1 MSKERMINT
10 RVWSDNWVSE
20 LDPIE
25 KLLFLY
31 FLTNSYTNIS
41 GIYELPMKVAAVET
55 GIDPSMFAK
64 ILPRLEP
71 KVVYRQGWVIMP
83 NFPRY
88 QNLKSK
94 DVVLGIQR
102 EFNSVPER
110 IQREAMGGG
119 WGEGLGIAPDTKPN
133 LTKPTVAAEP
143 LEEIRVSEEEPE
155 ARKESRV
162 KDKLAIYHLFS
173 SKEQP
178 WWRHAQQK
186 KAALSLFDL
195 VGVESVK
202 NGLALMQEHRDD
214 KYCPQASTPFEYEEK
229 RERLI
234 RYLKNHG

>member
-1 MSKERMINT
+1 M
-10 RVWSDNWVSE
+10 SE

-71 KVVYRQGWVIMP
+71 KVIYKQGWVIMP

-94 DVVLGIQR
+94 DVVLGIKR
-102 EFNSVPER
+102 EFDSVPER
-110 IQREAMGGG
+110 IQQEAVGGG

-133 LTKPTVAAEP
+133 LTKPNLTYGGKII
-143 LEEIRVSEEEPE
+143 EEVSEGTPKKERTNLRGWPEFVASYPKKQDMARASAVWRTMSEEDR
-155 ARKESRV
+155 A
-162 KDKLAIYHLFS
+162 LAISDLKSRTWDNPQYIPLP
-173 SKEQP
+173 KNYLEGKRWEDKP
-178 WWRHAQQK
+178 VEK
-186 KAALSLFDL
+186 KPEVIKSY
-195 VGVESVK
+195 GK
-202 NGLALMQEHRDD
+202 PRN
-214 KYCPQASTPFEYEEK
+214 
-229 RERLI
+229 
-234 RYLKNHG
+234 